1 MVAKVITIAQQKG
14 GAGKTT
20 IASNLAVALAQS
32 NKNSVAVLDTDPQ
45 GSMGRWCITR
55 EENFADKKGVAQL
68 TLRTASAWGARYEA
82 RSLAKEHDF
91 VVIDTPPK
99 MGLDGRPAVEAADL
113 VLVPMTPSEM
123 DKWATEP
130 TLELIEREKQDSLI
144 VLNRVN
150 PRTNL
155 VQRMRVEIPKM
166 GVKLAKTEINQRVIY
181 ADVISSGLSVLEK
194 SPSSEAAK
202 EILALRKEIMRRLKD

>member
-1 MVAKVITIAQQKG
+1 
-14 GAGKTT
+14 
-20 IASNLAVALAQS
+20 
-32 NKNSVAVLDTDPQ
+32 
-45 GSMGRWCITR
+45 
-55 EENFADKKGVAQL
+55 
-68 TLRTASAWGARYEA
+68 
-82 RSLAKEHDF
+82 F

-155 VQRMRVEIPKM
+155 VQRMRAEIPKM

-181 ADVISSGLSVLEK
+181 ADVISSGLSVIEK
-194 SPSSEAAK
+194 APSSEAAK